1 MDAMITRSTLLAF
14 VATAAGLLCV
24 SGQPASAQTN
34 AVRVLVS
41 NGMKGSMEAL
51 QPEAEKA
58 IGRPLSVEFSSTAGL
73 KKKIA
78 AGEAFDATV
87 ITVEAIDEMIKQ
99 GKLTAAGRKDVG
111 RSELGIGIRK
121 GAPRPDIGTPAAFKK
136 SLLAAKS
143 ITYPQD
149 GASRG
154 YLEKM
159 FERMGIAAEV
169 KPKIILAPGSGPAA
183 ESVATGKAA
192 MVMTLFSEIV
202 PNKGTEILGP
212 LPGEYQ
218 SDIKFA
224 AAVSAASKNADAAR
238 ALIAFLTGP
247 KAAPV
252 LKAKGIEPK

>member
-1 MDAMITRSTLLAF
+1 MKPMTTRSIAATIAAAAVLLSLS
-14 VATAAGLLCV
+14 T
-24 SGQPASAQTN
+24 QPAIAQTN
-34 AVRVLVS
+34 ALRLLVS
-41 NGMKGSMEAL
+41 NGMKGTMEEL
-51 QPEAEKA
+51 QPQAEKA
-58 IGRPLSVEFSSTAGL
+58 IGRSLSVEYSSTAGL

-78 AGEAFDATV
+78 AGETFDATI
-87 ITVEAIDEMIKQ
+87 ITVEAIDELIKQ
-99 GKLTAAGRKDVG
+99 GKLTAASRKDVG

-121 GAPRPDIGTPAAFKK
+121 GAPRADIRTVESLKK

-159 FERMGIAAEV
+159 FERLGIAAQV

-183 ESVATGKAA
+183 ESVATGKAE

-224 AAVSAASKNADAAR
+224 AAASGGSKNADAAK
-238 ALIAFLTGP
+238 ALIAFVTGP

-252 LKAKGIEPK
+252 LKAKGIEPR